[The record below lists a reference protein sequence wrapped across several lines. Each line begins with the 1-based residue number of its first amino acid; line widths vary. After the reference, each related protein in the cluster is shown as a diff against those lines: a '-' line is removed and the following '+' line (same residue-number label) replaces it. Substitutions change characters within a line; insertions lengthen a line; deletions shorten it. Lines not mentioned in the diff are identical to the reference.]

1 MTRPTPSWSLVCWL
15 LLACLPLPS
24 LAQQAPAKPLP
35 RLKAVPVTE
44 QEAGTVRLMELMT
57 DACPVGT
64 VNEAQSFRIDQPGAS
79 QHNALFITMQCN
91 DHPFT
96 VGFGFYRVGEL
107 QRKLPSH
114 PANQWTVDEV
124 KAVSFPDLNGDG
136 RFEVLAIVSAMS
148 GMGPEG
154 AYPFAVAAV
163 WFEQPD
169 GTWASDPKADKALES
184 LRNPDVKKAVAAL
197 KKVYAKKK

>member
-1 MTRPTPSWSLVCWL
+1 VSLVCWL
-15 LLACLPLPS
+15 LLACLPLPA
-24 LAQQAPAKPLP
+24 LAQKAATKPLP
-35 RLKAVPVTE
+35 RLKAMPITE

-64 VNEAQSFRIDQPGAS
+64 VNAEQSFRIDQPGAS
-79 QHNALFITMQCN
+79 QHNALFITMECN

-96 VGFGFYRVGEL
+96 VGFGFYRAGEL
-107 QRKLPSH
+107 QQKLPSH

-124 KAVSFPDLNGDG
+124 KAVSFPDINGDG

-148 GMGPEG
+148 GVGPEG
-154 AYPFAVAAV
+154 AVPFSVAAV

-169 GTWASDPKADKALES
+169 GTWASDAKADKALET
-184 LRNPDVKKAVAAL
+184 LKNPDVKKAAAAL
-197 KKVYAKKK
+197 KKAYAKKK